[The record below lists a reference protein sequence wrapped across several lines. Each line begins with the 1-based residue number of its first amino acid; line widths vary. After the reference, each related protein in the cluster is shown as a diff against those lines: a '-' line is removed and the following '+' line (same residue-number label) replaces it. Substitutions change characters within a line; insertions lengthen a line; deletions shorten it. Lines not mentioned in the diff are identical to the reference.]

1 MLIFVLLSTWTSEQF
16 GSTSTNTS
24 QIQLCV
30 HHSPRHF
37 DFDTSIFFSAH
48 PTDSNSQHFARRL
61 TDPPRRSKRVLRAHM
76 ILGRH
81 RRLHLVLHALLEF
94 VLVMATTMTVLL
106 LLLGRLFLVVWRRML
121 RIVTVPL
128 SGGRTG
134 VVSVLGG
141 VGRRWRCRAGGVV
154 GPGTR
159 GGRKAATADSQ
170 SWGVLGRQNI
180 RHDVGWWLRN
190 VDRERSCT
198 IANRSRDRPRRNQFD
213 SAETSPWQGIC
224 KRSNRAV
231 YPSYGR
237 TQTKMSD

>member
-141 VGRRWRCRAGGVV
+141 VGRRWRCRAAVCYFDGVMSKSLVSPGVRRLRVAHGGLWGLGRAVVERRRPPTLTVAHARTTVRACIGRCSNTYELGGV
-154 GPGTR
+154 GPTE
-159 GGRKAATADSQ
+159 
-170 SWGVLGRQNI
+170 
-180 RHDVGWWLRN
+180 H
-190 VDRERSCT
+190 
-198 IANRSRDRPRRNQFD
+198 
-213 SAETSPWQGIC
+213 
-224 KRSNRAV
+224 
-231 YPSYGR
+231 
-237 TQTKMSD
+237 QT